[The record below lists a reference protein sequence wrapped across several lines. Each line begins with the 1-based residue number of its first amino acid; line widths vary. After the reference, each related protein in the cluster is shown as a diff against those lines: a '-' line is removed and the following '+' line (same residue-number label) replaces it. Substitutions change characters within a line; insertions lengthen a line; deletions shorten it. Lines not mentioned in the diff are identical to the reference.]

1 MYELKTVLAM
11 ADPENK
17 LPIWLTSL
25 TLVKPKHIRETS
37 LIYLSYRQES
47 AHLDIKEV
55 DTVMANCMEVHY
67 RLEGKCH
74 TGAAEEWSDFSLSQL
89 KGALKQ
95 FYPEPI
101 PPPTPTLHNDQEQGK
116 SKAD

>member
-1 MYELKTVLAM
+1 MYELKTVLTM
-11 ADPENK
+11 ADPENNFR
-17 LPIWLTSL
+17 ISL
-25 TLVKPKHIRETS
+25 SLFTLVKPKHIRETS

-55 DTVMANCMEVHY
+55 DTVMASCMEVRY

-74 TGAAEEWSDFSLSQL
+74 TGAMEEWSDFSLSQL

-95 FYPEPI
+95 FYPDPI
-101 PPPTPTLHNDQEQGK
+101 PPPTHTLHNNQEQGK